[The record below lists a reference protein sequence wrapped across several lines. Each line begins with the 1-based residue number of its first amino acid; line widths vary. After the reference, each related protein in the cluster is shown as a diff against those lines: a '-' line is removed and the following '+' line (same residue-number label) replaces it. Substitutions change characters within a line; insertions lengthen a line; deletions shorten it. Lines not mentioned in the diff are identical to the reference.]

1 LQTGISLKRKSV
13 KSLQLV
19 RYVEV
24 GMKYRVVKE
33 DNLLDYVN
41 LTQLAKKVGCSPAM
55 LCRVRK
61 GERVMSERLYQKV
74 KKALKE

>member
-1 LQTGISLKRKSV
+1 
-13 KSLQLV
+13 
-19 RYVEV
+19 
-24 GMKYRVVKE
+24 MKYRVVKE